1 MQKKNK
7 ILDVCVQ
14 AFNNRGYHACTIS
27 DLAQACNMSRG
38 NFAYHYKYKK
48 HILNDLVIR
57 MVREVQEIQIK
68 RKNYP
73 AFSNLSLDVKTCG
86 ILQDRYQFIFR
97 DMSVLEHTSV
107 QRVMKI
113 WSEISIKRNMEA
125 FLFAIDNGN
134 MKPEPFKGM
143 YYQLAVNAWMVAYY
157 WLAQKSVRTVGKYE
171 QAERMVWSTI
181 MPHFTE
187 KGLNAFH
194 QFYGKTYLER
204 KGAPLESYI
213 KQTAIF

>member
-1 MQKKNK
+1 MQTKVK
-7 ILDVCVQ
+7 ILDRCVL
-14 AFNNRGYHACTIS
+14 AFNENGYHSFTIS
-27 DLAQACNMSRG
+27 DLAQVCHMSRG

-57 MVREVQEIQIK
+57 MVREVQEIQID

-97 DMSVLEHTSV
+97 DMSVLEDTSV

-134 MKPEPFKGM
+134 MKPEAFKGL

-157 WLAQKSVRTVGKYE
+157 WLAQKSVRSVGKYE

-187 KGLNAFH
+187 KGLKAFH

-204 KGAPLESYI
+204 KGAPIESYI
-213 KQTAIF
+213 KQTEIF